1 MKPMTTDVIFDLGGV
16 LIDLDT
22 PSMLRACERYGVDPQ
37 LFFVPARE
45 DSVATVCQG
54 VASSPLVADY
64 QEGLISTD
72 ELIASVL
79 PHCPETTTAENI
91 RETWN
96 ACLGDIPTE
105 RLDLI
110 RRLRQQGYRT
120 HLLSNTSDMHWR
132 AIVARYFSREGYT
145 PSDLF
150 DQLFLSH
157 EIHLSKPN
165 PAIYRYVIEAIG
177 VPAEQLLFVDDAK
190 TNTDAAMDAGIP
202 SRWLDLSSQTLVGLF
217 ESDPL

>member
-1 MKPMTTDVIFDLGGV
+1 MTTDILFDLGGV
-16 LIDLDT
+16 LINLDT
-22 PSMLRACERYGVDPQ
+22 PSMLQTCERCGIDPQ

-45 DSVATVCQG
+45 GSVATVCQG

-64 QEGLISTD
+64 QVGRIRTD
-72 ELIASVL
+72 ELIAAVL
-79 PHCPETTTAENI
+79 PHCPKTTTVEMV
-91 RETWN
+91 REAWN

-132 AIVARYFSREGYT
+132 AIEARYFNREGYT
-145 PSDLF
+145 TADLF

-157 EIHLSKPN
+157 EIHLAKPD

-190 TNTDAAMDAGIP
+190 INTDAAMDVGIP
-202 SRWLDLSSQTLVGLF
+202 SRWLDLSKQSLVELF
-217 ESDPL
+217 ESNPL